1 LVNER
6 ILRMSTSLL
15 TVKGQTT
22 IPKKIR
28 EYLNLQPGDKLDFVV
43 DEKGKV
49 ILEPA
54 SRDIKELEGILHK
67 PGRKAVSVEEM
78 KRTIRNRFGR
88 D

>member
-1 LVNER
+1 
-6 ILRMSTSLL
+6 MSTSLM

-28 EYLNLQPGDKLDFVV
+28 EYLNLQPGDKIDFVV

-54 SRDIKELEGILHK
+54 SRDIKELEGILHD
-67 PGRKAVSVEEM
+67 PERKAVSIEEM
-78 KRTIRNRFGR
+78 KNVIHKRFGR
-88 D
+88 N